1 MLTLAVPVVIAE
13 MGWITMGTV
22 DILMVRSLGPAA
34 IGAVGVGS
42 MLFMAVAVLA
52 SACSWG
58 STPLSPKHTERA
70 GVTSV
75 TVGFC
80 TAS

>member
-42 MLFMAVAVLA
+42 MLFMALAVFGIGVLLGLDTFVAQA
-52 SACSWG
+52 YG
-58 STPLSPKHTERA
+58 A
-70 GVTSV
+70 GRRVTA
-75 TVGFC
+75 GFC